1 MNILKLFSLFL
12 LLFTTQVYSQS
23 IIKHKVAKGES
34 IFTIAKKYNIKD
46 VEIYELN
53 PEIQGKYLQLNA
65 ILLIPNKDF
74 EDTIQKTHKVTSG
87 ETLNLI
93 AEKYNLK
100 LAKLMELN
108 PKVDAR
114 RLKIGAVLQLSALEK
129 KEEIVNITNFNT
141 EKTHIV
147 SSGETLGAIAKKYTI
162 SLATLMDLNPDIDAK
177 RLKVGTVLKLFNTNK
192 SAVLV
197 DSQLSETNTIK
208 ESFRLKTHKIEKGET
223 LKLIAKK
230 YKISLRHLNELN
242 PKINPR
248 KLKIGTVIKLNKPE
262 LISEISIKK
271 DSSNTVFI
279 DETKDLLHKVLANET
294 KFGIAKKYGIS
305 VEKIDELNPEVIDN
319 LPEDYLLIIK
329 KGSDNESLTPDAI
342 NKMKFDETTLVKIEI
357 LIDEATK
364 KIGTPYRSGGTSEK
378 GFDCSGLMFT
388 TFKEINMI
396 LPRSSRNMANIG
408 LKVSK
413 DEAKVGDL
421 IFFATNRKRIIS
433 HVGMITEIIGNEIKF
448 IHSSTSLGVIISS
461 VKEAYYSKRFVQI
474 NRVL

>member
-1 MNILKLFSLFL
+1 MGIIC
-12 LLFTTQVYSQS
+12 S
-23 IIKHKVAKGES
+23 IVIW
-34 IFTIAKKYNIKD
+34 
-46 VEIYELN
+46 
-53 PEIQGKYLQLNA
+53 
-65 ILLIPNKDF
+65 
-74 EDTIQKTHKVTSG
+74 
-87 ETLNLI
+87 
-93 AEKYNLK
+93 
-100 LAKLMELN
+100 
-108 PKVDAR
+108 R
-114 RLKIGAVLQLSALEK
+114 RGWLDN
-129 KEEIVNITNFNT
+129 EIVNITNFNT

-208 ESFRLKTHKIEKGET
+208 ESFQLKTHKIEKGET

-248 KLKIGTVIKLNKPE
+248 KLKIGAVIKLNKPE
-262 LISEISIKK
+262 LISENIIKK
-271 DSSNTVFI
+271 DSSNIVFI

-305 VEKIDELNPEVIDN
+305 IEKIDELNPEVYNN

-342 NKMKFDETTLVKIEI
+342 NKMKFDETTSVKIEI

>member
-208 ESFRLKTHKIEKGET
+208 ESFQLKTHKIEKGET

-262 LISEISIKK
+262 LISENSIKK